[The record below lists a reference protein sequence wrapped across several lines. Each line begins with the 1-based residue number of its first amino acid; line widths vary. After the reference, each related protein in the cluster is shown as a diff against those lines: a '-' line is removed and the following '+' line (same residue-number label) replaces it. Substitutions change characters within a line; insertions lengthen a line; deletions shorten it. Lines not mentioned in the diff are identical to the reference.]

1 MTTQTQKRLLK
12 QAKGLD
18 FTSIHDLYD
27 YVIESKIN
35 GNPTQVKSLIKDMP
49 KEGRKDFYRFAAA
62 QRNTDALFCAEVA
75 LSML

>member
-1 MTTQTQKRLLK
+1 MTTQTEKRLLK
-12 QAKGLD
+12 QAKRLD
-18 FTSIHDLYD
+18 FTGIHDLYD

-35 GNPTQVKSLIKDMP
+35 GNHTQVKSLIKDMP

>member
-1 MTTQTQKRLLK
+1 MTTQTERRLMK
-12 QAKGLD
+12 QARGLD
-18 FTSIHDLYD
+18 FTCIHDLYD

-35 GNPTQVKSLIKDMP
+35 GNPTQVKNLIKDMP

-62 QRNTDALFCAEVA
+62 QRNADALYCAEVA